1 MINTELQPDA
11 FKING
16 VSCKTIGAWAN
27 TPSVPPMAKQRYTTY
42 QNSSDEDS
50 TVADDTFEDIP
61 YKLVFF
67 TFDAE
72 NYDNSDI
79 YAFFSDAKTLEIS
92 RFPNKYFK
100 IRQLDI
106 GQPEQNFNGKKVKYT
121 ANFRLAPFKY
131 SSSNEEITLSNGDV
145 VENKGT
151 RYARPTI
158 EIAGSGTITL
168 SINGVEFTVVLAD
181 TGQYVVIDSERLI
194 TYDKTTKQLIQNGTN
209 GYYPMLPIGESQI
222 TWSGGT
228 TVYVKIKVNE
238 RWL

>member
-16 VSCKTIGAWAN
+16 VSCKTVGVWAD
-27 TPSVPPMAKQRYTTY
+27 TPSIPPMAKQRYTTY
-42 QNSSDEDS
+42 INSADEDS
-50 TVADDTFEDIP
+50 TIADDSYEDIS
-61 YKLVFF
+61 YRLTFF
-67 TFDAE
+67 TFD
-72 NYDNSDI
+72 NQDYDNSAI
-79 YAFFSDAKTLEIS
+79 YEFFSDAKRLEIS

-131 SSSNEEITLSNGDV
+131 STSNEEITLSNGDI

-151 RYARPTI
+151 RYSRPTI

-194 TYDKTTKQLIQNGTN
+194 TYDKTTKQLIQNGTS
-209 GYYPMLPIGESQI
+209 GYYPMLPVGESQI

-238 RWL
+238 RLL